1 MGLVM
6 GIQGLVLAGSP
17 LGVGLL
23 IDHLG
28 IQTLFYY
35 AAIIFVV
42 ATAVLIVVPISRP
55 PGLEPAQGA
64 RR

>member
-1 MGLVM
+1 M
-6 GIQGLVLAGSP
+6 
-17 LGVGLL
+17 

-28 IQTLFYY
+28 IHTLFYY
-35 AAIIFVV
+35 AAIIFAV

-55 PGLEPAQGA
+55 AELGPAEGA